1 MNDNVLCGVANYG
14 GTFTTVGITA
24 LCEALKQSNV
34 SSLRCVRQICEH
46 V

>member
-1 MNDNVLCGVANYG
+1 MNNNALCGVNEYG
-14 GTFTTVGITA
+14 GTFTTKGITT

-34 SSLRCVRQICEH
+34 SSLRCVYQLSEH